1 MEARKGDLTIS
12 LNQVVVV
19 LAIKSQL
26 RRMTKTPVRLRTH
39 SRQQRGFITTSI
51 AAWVGDK
58 EAPRHSC
65 RVARLVPKPSF
76 CESLAVRGG
85 GSPPNSPLAVDMDKR
100 PELGS

>member
-51 AAWVGDK
+51 AAWLAIKKLLATPAGW
-58 EAPRHSC
+58 RG
-65 RVARLVPKPSF
+65 SF
-76 CESLAVRGG
+76 
-85 GSPPNSPLAVDMDKR
+85 PNHPFVKA
-100 PELGS
+100 